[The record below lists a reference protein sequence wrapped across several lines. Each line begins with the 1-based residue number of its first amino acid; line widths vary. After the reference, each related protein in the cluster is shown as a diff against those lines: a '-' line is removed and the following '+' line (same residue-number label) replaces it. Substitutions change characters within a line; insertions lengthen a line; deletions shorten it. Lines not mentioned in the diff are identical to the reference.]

1 MLCGKRTMG
10 AIEGGGA
17 FLDPSLDDSTP
28 TKRVR
33 TALQSGFMR
42 YGEQWANQIWQDCEV
57 MATEQHGTS
66 VPDAVLHTMG
76 SMAPVLEQEVAGLA
90 AAELGMD
97 VPAGK
102 EKEWWDWWAM
112 KMATQSS
119 QQPPERERARA
130 HGVCGF

>member
-10 AIEGGGA
+10 AVEGGA
-17 FLDPSLDDSTP
+17 FFGAIDDPSP

-33 TALQSGFMR
+33 TALQSGYMR
-42 YGEQWANQIWQDCEV
+42 YGEQWANKIWQDCEM

-76 SMAPVLEQEVAGLA
+76 DCIPVLEQQVQDL
-90 AAELGMD
+90 AAELGAD

-112 KMATQSS
+112 KVAAQSS
-119 QQPPERERARA
+119 QQPPERELART
-130 HGVCGF
+130 HVCGF

>member
-10 AIEGGGA
+10 SMEGAAG
-17 FLDPSLDDSTP
+17 FISSTMDDPSP
-28 TKRVR
+28 TKRVC

-42 YGEQWANQIWQDCEV
+42 YGEQWANQIWQDCEM
-57 MATEQHGTS
+57 MATEQHGTNM
-66 VPDAVLHTMG
+66 PDAVLHTMQG
-76 SMAPVLEQEVAGLA
+76 LPVLEQQVQGLA

-112 KMATQSS
+112 KMATQNSL
-119 QQPPERERARA
+119 QPPERERART
-130 HGVCGF
+130 HVCGF